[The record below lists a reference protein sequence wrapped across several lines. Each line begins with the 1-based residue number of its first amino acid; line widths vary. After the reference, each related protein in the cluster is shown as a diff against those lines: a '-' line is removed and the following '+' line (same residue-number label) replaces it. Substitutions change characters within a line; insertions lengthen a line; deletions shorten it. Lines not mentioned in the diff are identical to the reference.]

1 MAKKTYQRPTHKS
14 PSNYY
19 LLVHEKT
26 MLEANY
32 DFLDCRFK
40 AERGKR
46 LLVVFGHYNQTGVDY
61 SYKVVYDG
69 CSPPKVWILSPNLV
83 SNPPHVYKDNS
94 LCLYY
99 PKEQPWKYGRSSL
112 YSHIIPWTHEWILYY
127 EIWKITGVWEHP
139 EINHG
144 SLLKARHDG

>member
-1 MAKKTYQRPTHKS
+1 MVKNTYQRPTHKS

-32 DFLDCRFK
+32 DFLDCKFK
-40 AERGKR
+40 EEDGKR
-46 LLVVFGHYNQTGVDY
+46 LLVIFGHYSQTGVDY
-61 SYKVVYDG
+61 SYKILYDG
-69 CSPPKVWILSPNLV
+69 FSPPKVWILSPNLV

-99 PKEQPWKYGRSSL
+99 PKEQSWKYGRSSI
-112 YSHIIPWTHEWILYY
+112 YSHIIPWTHEWILFY

-144 SLLKARHDG
+144 SLSKA

>member
-1 MAKKTYQRPTHKS
+1 
-14 PSNYY
+14 
-19 LLVHEKT
+19 

-144 SLLKARHDG
+144 SLLNKESAILSPIYREHCRFRRCTSASWQAPISR

>member
-40 AERGKR
+40 AEKGKR
-46 LLVVFGHYNQTGVDY
+46 LLVIFGHYNQTGVDY

-144 SLLKARHDG
+144 SLLKA

>member
-1 MAKKTYQRPTHKS
+1 MVKKTYLRPTHKS

-32 DFLDCRFK
+32 DFLDCKFK
-40 AERGKR
+40 AEKGKR
-46 LLVVFGHYNQTGVDY
+46 LLIVFGHYNQTGVDY

-144 SLLKARHDG
+144 SLLKAMLV

>member
-40 AERGKR
+40 AEKGKR

-99 PKEQPWKYGRSSL
+99 PTEQPWKYGRSSL

-144 SLLKARHDG
+144 SLLKA